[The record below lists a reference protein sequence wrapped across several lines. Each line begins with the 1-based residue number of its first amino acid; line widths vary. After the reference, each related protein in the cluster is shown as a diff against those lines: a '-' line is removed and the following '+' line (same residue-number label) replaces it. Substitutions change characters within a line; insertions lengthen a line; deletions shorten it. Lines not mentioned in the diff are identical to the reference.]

1 MLRSIGLP
9 EIMVICFVAVFL
21 FGGKAFGSFSKGLAE
36 SFREFK
42 KVSKEFKEAETE
54 VKKSV

>member
-9 EIMVICFVAVFL
+9 EIMVICAVAVLL
-21 FGGKAFGSFSKGLAE
+21 FGGKAFGQFGKGLAE

-54 VKKSV
+54 VKKA